1 VFPGSWKPRNQWQ
14 PGNNL
19 DVLLIMRAWGR
30 TLTEG
35 KEICYVDAISQKRY
49 NYIPCVRAGY
59 GCDTS
64 SDVAEE
70 ISDCLLDYRKAH
82 VSVGDQIQDV

>member
-1 VFPGSWKPRNQWQ
+1 
-14 PGNNL
+14 
-19 DVLLIMRAWGR
+19 MRARGR

-35 KEICYVDAISQKRY
+35 KKICYADAISQKRY

-82 VSVGDQIQDV
+82 VSVDRPDSRCIEMPQMRE